1 MNHICFSQILH
12 LVGKGYSVNFSK
24 AEEFKPSQVLRIIM
38 SKGEHHHMEIVD
50 ISHEKMKICNLSV
63 DYLISRA
70 LTRSEWELDNYI
82 EQQKENEEC
91 L

>member
-1 MNHICFSQILH
+1 MDHICFSQILH

-24 AEEFKPSQVLRIIM
+24 AEEFRPKQMLRIIM

-50 ISHEKMKICNLSV
+50 MTYETRKQSNLSV

-70 LTRSEWELDNYI
+70 LTRCEWELDNYI
-82 EQQKENEEC
+82 EQQKEN
-91 L
+91 